1 MNIYVS
7 NLSFQIEDVDLRDF
21 FEEFGKVDSAK
32 IVFDRETRKSRGFGF
47 VEMPDEAEA
56 RKAIESLDGG
66 SVDGRP
72 LKVSEARPRE
82 ERPKSSFG
90 SYSGKSRW

>member
-7 NLSFQIEDVDLRDF
+7 NLSFQIDDEDLRGF
-21 FEEFGKVDSAK
+21 FEEFGTVDSAK

-47 VEMPDEAEA
+47 VEMSDDDAA
-56 RKAIESLDGG
+56 KKAIEALDGG

-72 LKVSEARPRE
+72 LRVSEARPRE
-82 ERPKSSFG
+82 ERSRPSG
-90 SYSGKSRW
+90 SYAGKNRW

>member
-7 NLSFQIEDVDLRDF
+7 NLSFQVEDEDLRGF
-21 FEEFGKVDSAK
+21 FEEFGTVDSAK

-47 VEMPDEAEA
+47 VEMPDNDAA

-72 LKVSEARPRE
+72 LKVSEAKPRE
-82 ERPKSSFG
+82 ERPKTSYG
-90 SYSGKSRW
+90 SYAGKSRW